1 MSLLLDALRRAAA
14 SKQGPDADQY
24 VAPQRDDVILE
35 PDTHTGI
42 DTDTDADV
50 VDEAKQAVADGGSG
64 TARPVEEQA
73 ELPGEELSLEPEPEP
88 EREAGTKTATG
99 DTGTAAPEFPPSRDG
114 GPAAPAARTAPRTAA
129 TTLLNARRGGRR
141 PVRGILIASLAV
153 IATALLLAAGGW
165 WYYQYSRQA
174 AEQGLAAYQPTAEP
188 LVELPAAGEGD
199 GGADTGGAGMATDEV
214 VGDAVPD
221 PATDAETT
229 AATPEAIETASA
241 AEPETAEPEAVTEAA
256 ATNGSGEDAAA
267 ASTNAEPEPPATEPE
282 TTTSTA
288 AAEPEPREGGES
300 AGGRESQS
308 SQATASER
316 PAKRQAQPLVTTS
329 GTSVMST
336 ALNTGY
342 DALRA
347 GDLATADREYSRAL
361 ARDPDNRDALLG
373 LASVAQRRGEP
384 ERAARYYQ
392 RILEDNPRDPHAR
405 AGLASLF
412 GRIEPRRSETVLKRL
427 LGDQPDSPS
436 LHFALGNVYAGES
449 RWSEAQQAFFKAY
462 RGEPDNAEYAY
473 NLAVA
478 LDHLQQR
485 DAAMDH
491 YRAALEVLGGESTA
505 AFSAEAVRRRIAQLE
520 QE

>member
-35 PDTHTGI
+35 PDTETN
-42 DTDTDADV
+42 TDSYTDADV
-50 VDEAKQAVADGGSG
+50 VDEAKQAVVDGGSG
-64 TARPVEEQA
+64 TERPVGEQV
-73 ELPGEELSLEPEPEP
+73 ELPDEELSLEPEPEP
-88 EREAGTKTATG
+88 EREAETKTSMG
-99 DTGTAAPEFPPSRDG
+99 DTGAAASEFPPSRNG
-114 GPAAPAARTAPRTAA
+114 GPAAPAARTAPRSAA
-129 TTLLNARRGGRR
+129 TTLLNARHGGRR
-141 PVRGILIASLAV
+141 PVRGILIASLGV

-188 LVELPAAGEGD
+188 LVELPAAGEGSS
-199 GGADTGGAGMATDEV
+199 GAETGGSGMATD
-214 VGDAVPD
+214 DAAEDPAADPDPD
-221 PATDAETT
+221 PATETETT
-229 AATPEAIETASA
+229 TATPEAIDTASA
-241 AEPETAEPEAVTEAA
+241 AEPEPAATAAA
-256 ATNGSGEDAAA
+256 ATNGSGEDGAT
-267 ASTNAEPEPPATEPE
+267 ASPKAEPEPPATEPE
-282 TTTSTA
+282 TATTTA
-288 AAEPEPREGGES
+288 AAEPEPTDGDES
-300 AGGRESQS
+300 AGGRESRS
-308 SQATASER
+308 SQATASEQ

-329 GTSVMST
+329 GTSVLSA
-336 ALNTGY
+336 ALNAGY
-342 DALRA
+342 DALRS

-462 RGEPDNAEYAY
+462 RSEPDNAEYAY

-485 DAAMDH
+485 DAALDH

-505 AFSAEAVRRRIAQLE
+505 AFSVEAVRRRIEQLE